1 MNTTPPRKK
10 LIEVALPLDAI
21 NTASAREKSIRHG
34 HPSTLHLWW
43 ARRPLAA
50 ARAVLFAQL
59 VDDPS
64 AWPELFPTEAAQQR
78 ERERLFRIIE
88 HLVAWENTTN
98 EEVLERARC
107 EIRRSWARHCLGAA
121 ASRLSDD
128 EIVEAIHAGRMPAL
142 PGFHDPFA
150 GGGAIPLEA
159 QRLGLEAY
167 ASDLNPVAVTINK
180 AMIEIPPRFRD
191 CLPVNPQDRQ
201 RLDLNSW
208 HGVQGLAAD
217 VRYYGQW
224 MREQAQ
230 RRIGHLYPPIT
241 ITPELAADRA
251 DLRSLIG
258 QQLTVIAWLWA
269 RTVRSPNPAFAH
281 VEVPLV
287 TTFILSS
294 KPGHEAYVEPVVAG
308 DTYRFTVRVGTPPA
322 WAKQGTKLARGA
334 NFRCLL
340 SGMPIKDEYIKAES
354 MAGRM
359 GARMLAI
366 VAEGPRGR
374 VYLPPTAEHEA
385 IARSAQPT
393 WKPDVAMPENPRWFS
408 PPLYGL
414 TTYGDLFTPRQL
426 VALTTFADLVGEAME
441 QVKRDYLDSRGARAG
456 APATGSLGTRASD
469 APATGSL
476 GTRAS
481 GAPTTGSLGTRASGA
496 PTTGSLG
503 TRASGAPNLGTPAS
517 GAPNLGTRASGAPST
532 GSLGTPFSGA
542 PNLGTPFSGALN
554 LGTRASGAPTT
565 GSLGTPASGAP
576 TTGSLGTPASG
587 APNPST
593 PASGSPLKPPR
604 GWHSR
609 GYHPH
614 LDAPEVVQS
623 ITFRLADSVPAALLT
638 QWREELG
645 LVVAEQR
652 HREQNPTT
660 AAHHRRP
667 QPGDDRHVREAELRK
682 RIERYEDAG
691 HGACW
696 LRDPRIAELV
706 EHALLHFDGERY
718 RLLEWCMMP
727 NHVHVLIETLPGY
740 PPGDVVRSW
749 KTFTAREANQL
760 LDRTGSFWM
769 VDYFDRYVRDE
780 RHLAAVRAYIRE
792 NPVKAGLCATAE
804 EWRWGSAWAG
814 WGRNLEAGRA
824 GDLRTQAGGGGDPR
838 TQAGQGED
846 PRIQGE
852 RGDGALPQ
860 PGDAQMGW
868 RAGGPRTQAGQGGD
882 PRTQAGGGE
891 DPRTQGERGDGA
903 LPQPGD
909 AQMGWRAGGP
919 RTQNDDDLPLHQG
932 GTGATAYAQAV
943 GVYLA
948 LAVDKCSDYWS
959 SICTW
964 HNSGEKMRNTFGR
977 QAIPMT
983 WDFAEANPLCNS
995 SGNWMAMVDWVWKA
1009 LELVPVCAR
1018 GMVRQDDVQTQTIS
1032 ANKIISTDPPY
1043 YDNIGYAD
1051 LSDFFYVWLRRTL
1064 RPIFPDLYATLS
1076 TPKAEELVATPYRHG
1091 SKQAAERFFM
1101 EGMTRALHNLAEQAH
1116 PAFPVTIYYAFKQQ
1130 EVRDAQR
1137 AAGATGELGDPDL
1150 PSSLRSAPSSTGWET
1165 FLEAVIQAGFAV
1177 TGTWPMRTE
1186 LGNRILGQGTN
1197 ALASSIVLVCRPR
1210 VPLLPLGGG
1219 REGGIATR
1227 REFIN
1232 ALKAEL
1238 PSALAALQRANIAP
1252 VDLAQAAIG
1261 PGMAIY
1267 TRYARVVDAQGNPV
1281 RVREALAQ
1289 INQVLDEVLAE
1300 QESDF
1305 DADTRW
1311 ALAWFEQYGFAE
1323 GEYGVAET
1331 LSKAKNTS
1339 VEGLVAAGM
1348 VAAKRGTVRLLR
1360 PAELPA
1366 TWDPASDSRVTH
1378 WEAVHHLI
1386 RVLNDGGELAAAAL
1400 AAKLGSRADV
1410 ARELAYR
1417 LYTICERKKR
1427 PDEAFAYNALV
1438 QSWGE
1443 IARLALD
1450 RRSDAPVQMS
1460 FEE

>member
-1 MNTTPPRKK
+1 MNHIRSRKK

-21 NTASAREKSIRHG
+21 NAASAREKSIRHG

-43 ARRPLAA
+43 SRKPLAT
-50 ARAVLFAQL
+50 ARAVLFAQM

-88 HLVAWENTTN
+88 HLVVWEHTTN

-107 EIRRSWARHCLGAA
+107 EIRRSWARHCLGGTAA
-121 ASRLSDD
+121 ERLSDD
-128 EIVEAIHAGRMPAL
+128 EIAEAIRTGQIPPL
-142 PGFHDPFA
+142 PGVHDPFA
-150 GGGAIPLEA
+150 GGGSIPLEA

-180 AMIEIPPRFRD
+180 AIIEIPPKFRD
-191 CLPVNPQDRQ
+191 RPPVNPQDRQ
-201 RLDLNSW
+201 HPDLNAW
-208 HGVQGLAAD
+208 RGAQGLAAD

-230 RRIGHLYPPIT
+230 QRIGHLYPPIT
-241 ITPELAADRA
+241 ITAELAADRP
-251 DLRSLIG
+251 DLVPLIG

-294 KPGHEAYVEPVVAG
+294 KPGHEAYVEPVVEG
-308 DTYRFTVRVGTPPA
+308 DTYHFTVRVGKPPA
-322 WAKQGTKLARGA
+322 WAKNGTKLARGA

-340 SGMPIKDEYIKAES
+340 SQMPIKDEYIKAES

-359 GARMLAI
+359 GARMRAI

-393 WKPDVAMPENPRWFS
+393 WKPDLPMNRETTNLVSGRG
-408 PPLYGL
+408 YGFF
-414 TTYGDLFTPRQL
+414 TWADLFTPRQL

-441 QVKRDYLDSRGARAG
+441 CVRRDAQA
-456 APATGSLGTRASD
+456 
-469 APATGSL
+469 
-476 GTRAS
+476 
-481 GAPTTGSLGTRASGA
+481 
-496 PTTGSLG
+496 
-503 TRASGAPNLGTPAS
+503 
-517 GAPNLGTRASGAPST
+517 
-532 GSLGTPFSGA
+532 
-542 PNLGTPFSGALN
+542 
-554 LGTRASGAPTT
+554 
-565 GSLGTPASGAP
+565 
-576 TTGSLGTPASG
+576 
-587 APNPST
+587 
-593 PASGSPLKPPR
+593 
-604 GWHSR
+604 
-609 GYHPH
+609 
-614 LDAPEVVQS
+614 
-623 ITFRLADSVPAALLT
+623 
-638 QWREELG
+638 
-645 LVVAEQR
+645 
-652 HREQNPTT
+652 
-660 AAHHRRP
+660 
-667 QPGDDRHVREAELRK
+667 
-682 RIERYEDAG
+682 
-691 HGACW
+691 
-696 LRDPRIAELV
+696 
-706 EHALLHFDGERY
+706 
-718 RLLEWCMMP
+718 
-727 NHVHVLIETLPGY
+727 
-740 PPGDVVRSW
+740 
-749 KTFTAREANQL
+749 
-760 LDRTGSFWM
+760 
-769 VDYFDRYVRDE
+769 
-780 RHLAAVRAYIRE
+780 
-792 NPVKAGLCATAE
+792 AGLP
-804 EWRWGSAWAG
+804 
-814 WGRNLEAGRA
+814 
-824 GDLRTQAGGGGDPR
+824 D
-838 TQAGQGED
+838 
-846 PRIQGE
+846 
-852 RGDGALPQ
+852 DGVGL
-860 PGDAQMGW
+860 
-868 RAGGPRTQAGQGGD
+868 
-882 PRTQAGGGE
+882 
-891 DPRTQGERGDGA
+891 
-903 LPQPGD
+903 
-909 AQMGWRAGGP
+909 
-919 RTQNDDDLPLHQG
+919 NDG

-948 LAVDKCSDYWS
+948 LALDKVADRGSTLGRWDP
-959 SICTW
+959 TPTQ
-964 HNSGEKMRNTFGR
+964 SGIINAFSR
-977 QAIPMT
+977 QALPMT
-983 WDFAEANPLCNS
+983 WDFAESNPLGDA
-995 SGNWMAMVDWVWKA
+995 SGNYVSAVDLVTKVLLVNAADGKGIA
-1009 LELVPVCAR
+1009 L
-1018 GMVRQDDVQTQTIS
+1018 QSDTQTQTIS
-1032 ANKIISTDPPY
+1032 TNKIISTDPPY

-1101 EGMTRALHNLAEQAH
+1101 EGMTRALHNLVGQAH

-1137 AAGATGELGDPDL
+1137 VAGATGELGDPDL

-1186 LGNRILGQGTN
+1186 LGNRILSQGTN

-1210 VPLLPLGGG
+1210 PADAP
-1219 REGGIATR
+1219 IATR

-1238 PSALAALQRANIAP
+1238 PTALAVLQHANIAP

-1267 TRYARVVDAQGNPV
+1267 TRSARVVDAQGTPV
-1281 RVREALAQ
+1281 RVREALTL

-1348 VAAKRGTVRLLR
+1348 VEAKRGKVRLLA

-1366 TWDPASDSRVTH
+1366 AWDPAGDSRVTH

-1417 LYTICERKKR
+1417 LYTICERTKR

-1443 IARLALD
+1443 IARLMYDQRQSPSMQHTLD
-1450 RRSDAPVQMS
+1450 L
-1460 FEE
+1460 